1 MVIRVKKKKKD
12 YMFCYQKD
20 TKSLFAVECGK
31 RDFWREIRKSSTA
44 FNIDTRRAI
53 LRAIETQ
60 DEAAMQKWAEHTDY
74 QKFMLRTLRG
84 LKTKTGKEK
93 WQKKPL
99 DKKLL
104 AWADDL
110 KKSLTAF
117 QFSCYLFDEATV
129 KTKDGKTKKGPRRK
143 LVGCHLNGLVML
155 DIDHVDNPMEV
166 WEKLQA
172 NEKLMERVVLVHITS
187 SGHGIRII
195 FTADIKTG
203 NLADNQIA
211 FAADLGYSPDQSCID
226 ATRNSFAPKENEI
239 LFIDEEKL
247 FNYYDETFDR
257 RFTAEYR
264 QKNTQPTRFQF
275 DADNIAAGGGSPVVA
290 HTTPEAGEQGT
301 LAVGG
306 VDVEPVAKIKTTTDN
321 IKTTTETTIKDD
333 NLSSHEKMFSPC
345 ERPEVERSK
354 LSELSLEEKKELWR
368 GYDIQSIID
377 ARYADKLP
385 CGEDSNRHKESL
397 KLATDL
403 LIMLDGD
410 RQRVLRIVEAQPWV
424 KDIIEERDENV
435 EQTVESAAGCVA
447 EKEKKYANPM
457 PSKAMLEAVK
467 AVTGK
472 NYREIV
478 SEELRVKSEAFATAK
493 SEQAI
498 NSMLDGWGAEIE
510 AMFDDFPLLADVCAG
525 LKRSQYPAAVF
536 TAGGALMTLMTRCTY
551 RFYHRPERER
561 RLNCSLLIIGHP
573 ASNKSMADDICDILM
588 SPVETADKAGLAA
601 LNRYKQ
607 DTKKRAANKEG
618 KDRPQGIIRIHPART
633 SNGQLIQDMLNAKEV
648 VDGKEMQLHMFT
660 FDTELDNSITL
671 QSGGSWIN
679 KQSMELKAFHN
690 EEDGQMYQNS
700 DSPVDK
706 FHVTW
711 NYIYTGTP
719 IALKK
724 KVNERNFG
732 SGLSTRLTVIPMPK
746 TNYEMIAFQE
756 VTTIDWQRLERMKT
770 WAFKLDSRAGELPLW
785 PLVKRIYEWVK
796 NRMAD
801 CAEDDSEANELMLKR
816 VPYHALNYSAPFI
829 DMRHYGS
836 LHQEGKF
843 WEGTYEVD
851 ETDWKLCELMARI
864 QYATQQH
871 FFGVLAEKYFDDMNN
886 DVQITGRRHQ
896 QKSVDGYNRL
906 PETFSKEDVM
916 KCFGYNNDNSTTSKI
931 KRLIDAGMAVK
942 SEEYVEDGHIRKK
955 YRKVSQ
961 MCM

>member
-1 MVIRVKKKKKD
+1 
-12 YMFCYQKD
+12 MFCYQES
-20 TKSLFAVECGK
+20 TKAYSAVPCSREV
-31 RDFWREIRKSSTA
+31 FWGAIKSQKTEW
-44 FNIDTRRAI
+44 NINARRAI
-53 LRAIETQ
+53 MAAVEASKTQGASALET
-60 DEAAMQKWAEHTDY
+60 WLHNSDY
-74 QKFMLRTLRG
+74 QRWIPDYTRY
-84 LKTKTGKEK
+84 LKKEAKEAFAAKTDGE
-93 WQKKPL
+93 
-99 DKKLL
+99 KLL
-104 AWADDL
+104 AYADSLKNDL
-110 KKSLTAF
+110 LPFSFCCYEYDEVEVEVKKKNGTK
-117 QFSCYLFDEATV
+117 V
-129 KTKDGKTKKGPRRK
+129 KVKRRPRQLK
-143 LVGCHLNGLVML
+143 YCHLNGLVML
-155 DIDHVDNPMEV
+155 DIDHVENPMQI
-166 WEKLQA
+166 WWKLRDTK
-172 NEKLMERVVLVHITS
+172 ELMDRVVLVHIS
-187 SGHGIRII
+187 CSGDGIRII
-195 FTADIKTG
+195 FTADITLG
-203 NLADNQIA
+203 NLADNQIV
-211 FAADLGYSPDQSCID
+211 FARALGYKADSSCID
-226 ATRNSFAPKENEI
+226 ASRTSFSPKEDDI
-239 LFIDEEKL
+239 LFIDEERL
-247 FNYYDETFDR
+247 FNYYDEEFDR
-257 RFTAEYR
+257 RFTAAYR

-275 DADNIAAGGGSPVVA
+275 DTDDDTAGGGSPVAA
-290 HTTPEAGEQGT
+290 HAAPEAAEQGT
-301 LAVGG
+301 QNVGG

-321 IKTTTETTIKDD
+321 IKTTTETTETTIK
-333 NLSSHEKMFSPC
+333 
-345 ERPEVERSK
+345 
-354 LSELSLEEKKELWR
+354 WR
-368 GYDIQSIID
+368 GYDVQSIID

-410 RQRVLRIVEAQPWV
+410 KQRVLRIVEAQPWV

-478 SEELRVKSEAFATAK
+478 SEELRVKSEEFAAAK

-607 DTKKRAANKEG
+607 DTKKKAANKEG
-618 KDRPQGIIRIHPART
+618 KDKPQGIIRIHPART
-633 SNGQLIQDMLNAKEV
+633 SNGQLIQDMLNSKEV

-756 VTTIDWQRLERMKT
+756 VTTIDWQRLERMKA
-770 WAFKLDSRAGELPLW
+770 WAFKLDVRAGELPMW
-785 PLVKRIYEWVK
+785 PLVKRLYDWTK

-886 DVQITGRRHQ
+886 DVQITGRRHY
-896 QKSVDGYNRL
+896 QKSQEGYQRL
-906 PETFSKEDVM
+906 PEVFSVEDVN
-916 KCFGYNNDNSTTSKI
+916 KCFGYNNERSATTKI

-942 SEEYVEDGHIRKK
+942 SEEYIEDGHIRKK
-955 YRKVSQ
+955 YRKVNQ
-961 MCM
+961 MYM